1 MSGGGARRSALLAQS
16 CANFVSSQSLR
27 FSTMA
32 SSSSDGDDNPQHDWE
47 YSKENAAPLEYGRST
62 KVLSK
67 RAFGTSTAELSMI
80 EEKTK
85 KYERL
90 VQRSEKAV
98 EWLQKQTRTLL
109 ERSDGDVDTNDEGAV
124 VSSRELTDNE
134 AQSLRERMV
143 LELGFDPSTTDRDN
157 VDYDPLRYWVLY
169 IKHIRDAYSSDS
181 QRQFL
186 VMERCARTFMA
197 RPFVIPTYIN
207 DVRFVR
213 TCILYADKSSNPSDV
228 FKLMGKIKV
237 GTKVAL
243 FWVAWAWVAEKAQD
257 FPFTE
262 KIFQKALSVNAE
274 PRAFLEERQK
284 QFVRRMSRHWL
295 NASQAQDGED
305 GLDGDNDEDGR
316 RGALN
321 SLSSEGVA
329 RNDRGGGGG
338 GGGSATTSNR
348 HTTTNQQSGNPQQ
361 QQHQRKKGNGT
372 MVGGFNI
379 FQDGGTSGPV
389 NVLDDDEHVPGRQL
403 LATERERSKENSMRP
418 EHWNEREY
426 GLNDHPATDIGRPPP
441 FGGHSRSGSAA
452 AFDVF
457 IDEDLKEDVDVT
469 IKENNDEKIIDQRS
483 LRQRLDGGAVSLM
496 EILRVHNFWP
506 HPHLSLLIYA
516 FT

>member
-1 MSGGGARRSALLAQS
+1 
-16 CANFVSSQSLR
+16 
-27 FSTMA
+27 MA
-32 SSSSDGDDNPQHDWE
+32 TPPDGDDNPQHDWE

-62 KVLSK
+62 KALSK
-67 RAFGTSTAELSMI
+67 RAFGTSTAELTMI
-80 EEKTK
+80 EDKTK

-98 EWLQKQTRTLL
+98 EWLQKQTKALL
-109 ERSDGDVDTNDEGAV
+109 ERSDDGNGDTNDEGAAV
-124 VSSRELTDNE
+124 ISSRELTENE

-143 LELGFDPSTTDRDN
+143 VELGFDPTTTDRDN

-169 IKHIRDAYSSDS
+169 IKHIRDAYPSDS

-213 TCILYADKSSNPSDV
+213 CCILYADKSSNPSDV

-305 GLDGDNDEDGR
+305 GLDENDDEDGR

-338 GGGSATTSNR
+338 GNATTSHR
-348 HTTTNQQSGNPQQ
+348 PTTTNQQSVNPQQ
-361 QQHQRKKGNGT
+361 QQHLRRKGNGT

-379 FQDGGTSGPV
+379 FQDGGNSGPI
-389 NVLDDDEHVPGRQL
+389 NVLDDDEHVSGGGRQL

-418 EHWNEREY
+418 EHWNERGY

-441 FGGHSRSGSAA
+441 FGGHGRSGSAA

-457 IDEDLKEDVDVT
+457 IDEDLKEDVT
-469 IKENNDEKIIDQRS
+469 IKDNNDDKIIDQRS
-483 LRQRLDGGAVSLM
+483 LRQRLDGGAVSANWSFCCMTFGL
-496 EILRVHNFWP
+496 ILI
-506 HPHLSLLIYA
+506 LSLLISA
-516 FT
+516 VTWHPG

>member
-1 MSGGGARRSALLAQS
+1 MGAQS
-16 CANFVSSQSLR
+16 ASRPKLR
-27 FSTMA
+27 QFRFFCFSTMA
-32 SSSSDGDDNPQHDWE
+32 SSSGGDDNPHHDWE

-62 KVLSK
+62 KTLSK

-90 VQRSEKAV
+90 VRRSEKAV
-98 EWLQKQTRTLL
+98 EWLQKQTRMLV
-109 ERSDGDVDTNDEGAV
+109 ERSDGDNDENDERAV
-124 VSSRELTDNE
+124 NSSREVTDNE

-169 IKHIRDAYSSDS
+169 IKHIRDAYPSDS

-186 VMERCARTFMA
+186 VMERCVRTFMA
-197 RPFVIPTYIN
+197 RPFVIPSYIN

-295 NASQAQDGED
+295 NASQAHDGED
-305 GLDGDNDEDGR
+305 ENDEDGR
-316 RGALN
+316 RAALN

-329 RNDRGGGGG
+329 RNDRGGGGI
-338 GGGSATTSNR
+338 ATTSHR
-348 HTTTNQQSGNPQQ
+348 PTTTNQPSANSQ
-361 QQHQRKKGNGT
+361 QQHRKKENGI

-379 FQDGGTSGPV
+379 FQDGGSGPV
-389 NVLDDDEHVPGRQL
+389 NVLDDDDDEHVQGCQL
-403 LATERERSKENSMRP
+403 LTTERERSKENSMQP
-418 EHWNEREY
+418 EHWNERGY

-457 IDEDLKEDVDVT
+457 IDEDLKEDVT
-469 IKENNDEKIIDQRS
+469 IKEKNDEKIIDQRS
-483 LRQRLDGGAVSLM
+483 LRQRLDGGAVSADGD
-496 EILRVHNFWP
+496 IVCSVHNFCLVLT
-506 HPHLSLLIYA
+506 LSIDLC
-516 FT
+516 